1 MLTVLEGQMETA
13 RQLLPPD
20 VLEYYLAGAGDGLTA
35 SEAAQAWTRFRIR
48 PKPLRD
54 VATID
59 LTCELLGLSLPTPLA
74 VAPMAFHALAH
85 GDGEIA
91 TAKGAAEA
99 GALFVVSTRASMALE
114 DIAASTCA
122 PWWFQVYVMK
132 DRDLTARLVERA
144 TACGAKALVLT
155 GDTPYVG
162 RKRAVDGVRIALT
175 DDHFLVNLA
184 RHVAPDRDGRAAAA
198 QDPST
203 GVEAIGWLQ
212 RLSGLPVI
220 VKGVLRGDSA
230 LECVQAGAAGV
241 IVSNHGGRQLD
252 RAVPAALA
260 LAEVCNAVAHRVPVL
275 VDGGVRSGLD
285 LFIAVALGARTV
297 LIGRPVLWG
306 LASAGSDGVRDAL
319 VAVREDFEH
328 VMALAGT
335 ASVTEIDRTFL
346 IGP

>member
-1 MLTVLEGQMETA
+1 MLTLLHEQFERA
-13 RQLLPPD
+13 AELLPPD
-20 VLEYYLAGAGDGLTA
+20 VLDYYRAGAGDGLSADEATA
-35 SEAAQAWTRFRIR
+35 SWAGFRVR

-54 VATID
+54 VAAVR
-59 LTCELLGLSLPTPLA
+59 LGCELLGLGLSAPLL

-85 GDGEIA
+85 VDGELA
-91 TAKGAAEA
+91 TAKGAAQA

-114 DIAASTCA
+114 DIAASTSA

-144 TACGAKALVLT
+144 TACGARALVLT

-162 RKRAVDGVRIALT
+162 NKRAVDGVRIALT

-184 RHVAPDRDGRAAAA
+184 RHVAPGGDGRAAAA

-203 GVEAIGWLQ
+203 GLEAIGWLQ

-230 LECVQAGAAGV
+230 LECIQAGAAGV
-241 IVSNHGGRQLD
+241 IVSNHGGRQLG

-260 LAEVCNAVAHRVPVL
+260 LAEVCDAVAHYAPVL

-285 LFIAVALGARTV
+285 VFIAVALGARAV

-319 VAVREDFEH
+319 VEVRDDLEH

-335 ASVTEIDRTFL
+335 ASLTDIDRTFVTR
-346 IGP
+346 P